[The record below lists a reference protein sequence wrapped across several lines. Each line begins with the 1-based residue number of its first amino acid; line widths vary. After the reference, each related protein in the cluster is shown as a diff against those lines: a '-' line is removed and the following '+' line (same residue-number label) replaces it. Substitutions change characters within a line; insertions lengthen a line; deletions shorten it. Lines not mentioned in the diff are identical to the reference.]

1 MAIVTPESG
10 AISRYLWDTAQEN
23 IKGILE
29 DISSAQALINQ
40 DYAFTVTSDKYSPT
54 IEELV
59 SNNHLVNIYVATV
72 VSDGHETNFS
82 KNHIVTYNIDCYVQG
97 LNEDDTIT
105 NILVPAD
112 EVAVARLKYQCAM
125 VEYGLT
131 KLSNFYMDLNSGEI
145 IPDKLDLVFGTV
157 EDAAESFTP
166 YAPARF
172 RFVCKFPY
180 TPQDLENLPDLDE
193 FKVDL
198 DVWASE
204 YLK

>member
-1 MAIVTPESG
+1 MSIINPESG
-10 AISRYLWDTAQEN
+10 AIPRYLWDTAQDN
-23 IKGILE
+23 MKSILE
-29 DISSAQALINQ
+29 DVSTAQAAINA
-40 DYAFTVTSDKYSPT
+40 DYAFTVINDKYSPT

-59 SNNHLVNIYVATV
+59 ADNHLVNIYVAQV

-97 LNEDDTIT
+97 FNEDDPETS
-105 NILVPAD
+105 ILVPAD

-131 KLSNFYMDLNSGEI
+131 KLSNFYMGLNSGEI
-145 IPDKLDLVFGTV
+145 IPDKIDLIFGTV
-157 EDAAESFTP
+157 EDASDSFTP

-172 RFVCKFPY
+172 KFICKFPY
-180 TPQDLENLPDLDE
+180 DPQDLENLPDLSA

-198 DVWASE
+198 TNWASE

>member
-1 MAIVTPESG
+1 MSIINPESG
-10 AISRYLWDTAQEN
+10 AIPKYLWDTAQEN
-23 IKGILE
+23 IKEILE
-29 DISSAQALINQ
+29 DISTAQALLNS

-59 SNNHLVNIYVATV
+59 SNNHLVNIYVTTV
-72 VSDGHETNFS
+72 SSDGHETNFS

-97 LNEDDTIT
+97 FNEDDPDTSV
-105 NILVPAD
+105 LVPAD

-131 KLSNFYMDLNSGEI
+131 NLANFYMDLRSGEI
-145 IPDKLDLVFGTV
+145 IPDKINLVFGTV
-157 EDAAESFTP
+157 EDASDSFTP

-172 RFVCKFPY
+172 TFVCKFPY
-180 TPQDLENLPDLDE
+180 NPQDLEDLPDLSA
-193 FKVDL
+193 FKTDL
-198 DVWASE
+198 TNWASE